1 MSVEP
6 YSYALWRV
14 VPRLDR
20 GEQVNVGLVLYS
32 RRHRFLDALTH
43 VAPER
48 LALLGDVDV
57 EAVSA
62 NLAMRVAVAHGDAA
76 AGGAVAHMD
85 ASDRFGFLVAPAST
99 IVQPSQVHTGLTD
112 DPQACLERLFTDLV
126 R

>member
-1 MSVEP
+1 MSGWSATRVRPTWNGCCGAWTTAAGSRKPRPRVAVEP

-43 VAPER
+43 VSPER

-57 EAVSA
+57 AAVEA
-62 NLAMRVAVAHGDAA
+62 NLAMRVAVAHGDAGG
-76 AGGAVAHMD
+76 GGAVAAM
-85 ASDRFGFLVAPAST
+85 
-99 IVQPSQVHTGLTD
+99 
-112 DPQACLERLFTDLV
+112 
-126 R
+126 